1 MRGRA
6 GARAISSL
14 FQYIPPPLI
23 KFFRTKPKQAGKKE
37 GGLGEGIF
45 ARLLCPPKAGWRWES
60 VSAIPAS
67 AERQNRK
74 IFVSLIEKS
83 FRGRRLKNV
92 KKIFLFCSAVR
103 RKETLGGISARQDRN
118 CCSKKVR
125 TSSSNCDQ

>member
-1 MRGRA
+1 LSKIQRILRIESRPA
-6 GARAISSL
+6 FPTPFRLRRKASE
-14 FQYIPPPLI
+14 QKIPLPQTP
-23 KFFRTKPKQAGKKE
+23 FF
-37 GGLGEGIF
+37 F
-45 ARLLCPPKAGWRWES
+45 ARLLCPAKRGWGQKS

-67 AERQNRK
+67 AGRQNRK
-74 IFVSLIEKS
+74 IFVSLIGKIL
-83 FRGRRLKNV
+83 GAARLKNV